1 MGKRAAAVIFLI
13 LFYTFFRPNSYNI
26 RWISSLN
33 LQKKVDQN
41 MMLANVIDVVFFC
54 TLFAHIICSRYNLG
68 GCQCRCSF
76 CYHKEHVRYDSRE
89 ILALIMNGIA
99 NLCGF
104 EMCAQ
109 LYITTNE
116 VHIFYY
122 KPSTKWLVKFFS
134 NFSKN
139 LVGNSW

>member
-1 MGKRAAAVIFLI
+1 MIFLI
-13 LFYTFFRPNSYNI
+13 ISTYFFHRIPT
-26 RWISSLN
+26 ISGELVVIIYK
-33 LQKKVDQN
+33 KKVDQN
-41 MMLANVIDVVFFC
+41 MMLANVIDVCFFFC
-54 TLFAHIICSRYNLG
+54 TLFAHIICFRYNLG

-122 KPSTKWLVKFFS
+122 KPSTK
-134 NFSKN
+134 
-139 LVGNSW
+139 

>member
-1 MGKRAAAVIFLI
+1 MCF
-13 LFYTFFRPNSYNI
+13 
-26 RWISSLN
+26 
-33 LQKKVDQN
+33 
-41 MMLANVIDVVFFC
+41 FFC
-54 TLFAHIICSRYNLG
+54 TLFAHIICFRYNLG

-134 NFSKN
+134 NFSRN
-139 LVGNSW
+139 LYISKLTKKFELPKCSCNSLNLKLLKGFFLNFKIQASRLSFKP